1 MYQDQ
6 IKKIAYY
13 RARIIKELIRKGIY
27 PEDSLISARISEID
41 TMLAIYQYS
50 PVSRNEAFDAA
61 KVNEDFVR
69 VYEDLKILYQIAYDI
84 SVKQFEE
91 LQLYCET
98 HIAELQ
104 NMANKYQYKTQFELN
119 ATYMGDTVFY
129 QSVGYNVTENNGV
142 ITVDL
147 GKIELEQQSKL
158 SCIFDCD
165 TVEQKDVI
173 FVFEDSDGKIHNCS
187 PYDYN
192 KDFFT
197 VPGKLKC
204 DKYIFSHGSGRIATG
219 FICTPSELKG
229 QISHNHKYMLYG
241 GKGYLTVG
249 YYNKRYIYKQ
259 PGVPVGLEAGGIC
272 TFWILDGTYAKFEF
286 SAMPDNKNFEGT
298 EISALNNHHKITIEH
313 SEQLEF
319 DFQTDGII
327 YATHQK
333 GTILNKELYY
343 PTNDQLEEI
352 LVEDYSVGDKD
363 KYKVSVIA
371 GPFINGEIPVI
382 KSIAI
387 KQLSMLEEA

>member
-27 PEDSLISARISEID
+27 PEDSLVSARITEID
-41 TMLAIYQYS
+41 TMLSIFQYS
-50 PVSRNEAFDAA
+50 PVGRNENFDAD
-61 KVNEDFVR
+61 KVNEDLVR
-69 VYEDLKILYQIAYDI
+69 IYEDLKILYQIAYDI
-84 SVKQFEE
+84 SVRQFEE

-104 NMANKYQYKTQFELN
+104 NMANKYQYKTQFELD
-119 ATYMGDTVFY
+119 ATYIGDTVFY
-129 QSVGYNVTENNGV
+129 QSTGYNVTENNGV
-142 ITVDL
+142 ITVEL
-147 GKIELEQQSKL
+147 GELEFERQSKL

-173 FVFEDSDGKIHNCS
+173 FVFEDSDGKIANCS

-197 VPGKLKC
+197 VPGELTC
-204 DKYIFSHGSGRIATG
+204 NKYVFNHGSGRIATS
-219 FICTPSELKG
+219 FICTPSELRG
-229 QISHNHKYMLYG
+229 QISYKHKYKLYG
-241 GKGYLTVG
+241 GKGYVTIG
-249 YYNKRYIYKQ
+249 YYNKRYLFKQ
-259 PGVPVGLEAGGIC
+259 PGISVGLEAGGVC
-272 TFWILDGTYAKFEF
+272 TFWILGGTYAKFEF

-298 EISALNNHHKITIEH
+298 EISALNDHHKIVIEH
-313 SEQLEF
+313 TERLEF
-319 DFQTDGII
+319 DFRTDGVI
-327 YATHQK
+327 YATYQD
-333 GTILNKELYY
+333 GVILNGELYY
-343 PTNDQLEEI
+343 PTNDQVEEI
-352 LVEDYSVGDKD
+352 LVEDYAVGDKD

-371 GPFINGEIPVI
+371 GPFITGEIPPI